1 MYPHDGSFD
10 FYISSCI
17 IKSNMRNTNKGEIEK
32 KSNKTRESLG
42 NSGKPNKMKNKSHT
56 IILICASII
65 LIGIIS
71 IIIIMSGKNPSIKES
86 NSDIS
91 NTEDAEST
99 VEVETVYVTPEG
111 VEDAEADYQRH
122 LEEQKASAETD
133 DEVFD
138 AEIRIINNKISNA
151 EYDEAIS
158 RLDAISRDSLSVT
171 QLFRLYNVYT
181 RAFEGIGDT
190 DRYNEYVSLRTE
202 QRNFINGN
210 EE

>member
-1 MYPHDGSFD
+1 
-10 FYISSCI
+10 
-17 IKSNMRNTNKGEIEK
+17 MRNTNKGEIEK